1 MNFTLYYVSIMFS
14 TFEIAIDETVPIL
27 ILPRCH
33 LFYGLIILPLPSF
46 IPTSLHHLVIDFF
59 PYAVLFIILKYISPL
74 WRLFSVHVFIFILL
88 DSNVL
93 VSLPFRMYPSQIVQQ
108 SFIYSTELIS
118 HTILY

>member
-1 MNFTLYYVSIMFS
+1 MSSFLWFNHSS
-14 TFEIAIDETVPIL
+14 IAIIHSYVTSSS
-27 ILPRCH
+27 RYR
-33 LFYGLIILPLPSF
+33 LFSLCCSF
-46 IPTSLHHLVIDFF
+46 YHFEVYFT
-59 PYAVLFIILKYISPL
+59 L